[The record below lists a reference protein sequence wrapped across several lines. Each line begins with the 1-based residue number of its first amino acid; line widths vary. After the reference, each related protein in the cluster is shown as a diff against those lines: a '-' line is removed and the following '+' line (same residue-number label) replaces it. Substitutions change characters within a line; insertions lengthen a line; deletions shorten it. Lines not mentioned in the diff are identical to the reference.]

1 MSLLE
6 FSDPRTRAR
15 RGDPDTSH
23 KAAAAI
29 MPSRFTIRQQ
39 VEQFA
44 LDAGTDGFTDEDLCD
59 AFSNRAGST
68 MRTRRSELGFENIV
82 VDSARRKL
90 NSKGREVIV
99 WVHRDHHPSPPAQI
113 AKADVLTKAEE
124 IATLRARVK
133 ELEYAVDQALIV
145 CETDEGFS
153 STASAMADI
162 LQKGLNKGKDE
173 DGKPTT

>member
-1 MSLLE
+1 MSQLE
-6 FSDPRTRAR
+6 IFDPRSRAR
-15 RGDPDTSH
+15 CGDPDTSH

-29 MPSRFTIRQQ
+29 MPSRYTIRQQ

-59 AFSNRAGST
+59 AFANRAGST

-90 NSKGREVIV
+90 NSKDREVII
-99 WVHRDHHPSPPAQI
+99 WVHRNHHPSPPAQI

-124 IATLRARVK
+124 IATLKARVK
-133 ELEYAVDQALIV
+133 QLEYAVDRAVIV
-145 CETDEGFS
+145 SETDSGFC
-153 STASAMADI
+153 STASAMAEI
-162 LQKGLNKGKDE
+162 LKEALNNEKDV
-173 DGKPTT
+173 